1 MHWWIWSM
9 DSGDRDNRM
18 LFCLFTWI
26 RSIFNSLLLQ
36 KRNIKTNICTVSFPI
51 LLCAI
56 LVIIQKLVDSQLD
69 KPENKCGC
77 RCIDTN
83 GNGRCDQVCGVK
95 YSTKD
100 QIYACA
106 IPEPPEWP
114 PLLQVPRPEFRA
126 AKENSPKESC
136 RKTQTCPVT
145 VLFTGKNRAFA
156 TGIWSIHHP

>member
-1 MHWWIWSM
+1 M

-156 TGIWSIHHP
+156 TGI